1 MDASLRNR
9 LRPERTRLGWTQ
21 ARTARAAGIS
31 RQAYA
36 AIESGSA
43 VPSTEVAL
51 RLGRALGVPVEE
63 LFRLPDAPR
72 ERLRATWSGPGAAP
86 GRRARLTRVA
96 GRWIA
101 HPAGGDERPS
111 RPVDGVVERLVEPG
125 VGGGPEGVGEGGSGP
140 AGAPGPEVVIALLDE
155 RPPPPELA
163 VVGCDPA
170 FGIVADALRRERGVE
185 AAWTPRGSRAALE
198 ALARGEA
205 HVAGAHLQDPR
216 TGEPNG
222 PWVRET
228 VPFPCTRIAF
238 AVWDQAL
245 LVRPGNPSGIGGVAD
260 LARPGVRFLNRE
272 EGSGSRVL
280 LDEALAK
287 EAVPASGVQGYGTV
301 ARGHLAVAEAV
312 ASGLVDAGVA
322 IVAAGAA
329 FGLDVVLL
337 RSEPYELVVPDHFLE
352 LPAVDALLDTLRRP
366 GVRIQVEALGG
377 YDGAGMGTPA

>member
-1 MDASLRNR
+1 MDAPLRNR
-9 LRPERTRLGWTQ
+9 LRTERSRLAWTQ

-31 RQAYA
+31 RQAYSA
-36 AIESGSA
+36 VESGSA

-51 RLGRALGVPVEE
+51 RLARALGVPVEE
-63 LFRLPDAPR
+63 LFRLPDAPP
-72 ERLRATWSGPGAAP
+72 ELLRATWSGPGAAP

-101 HPAGGDERPS
+101 HPAGGGERPS
-111 RPVDGVVERLVEPG
+111 RPVDGVVEEVVGPV
-125 VGGGPEGVGEGGSGP
+125 VGGGPEGVEDG
-140 AGAPGPEVVIALLDE
+140 GAPGRAVVVALLSQ
-155 RPPPPELA
+155 RPPPSGLA
-163 VVGCDPA
+163 VAGCDPA
-170 FGIVADALRRERGVE
+170 FGIVAEVLRRERGVE
-185 AAWTPRGSRAALE
+185 ATWVPRGSRASLE

-205 HVAGAHLQDPR
+205 HVAGIHLQDPR

-228 VPFPCTRIAF
+228 VPFPCTRVAF

-245 LVRPGNPSGIGGVAD
+245 LVLPGNPSGIGGVAD

-272 EGSGSRVL
+272 EGSGSRML
-280 LDEALAK
+280 LDEALA
-287 EAVPASGVQGYGTV
+287 EAGVPGSRVEGYGTV

-312 ASGLVDAGVA
+312 ASGLVDTGVA

-329 FGLDVVLL
+329 FGLDVVPL

-352 LPAVDALLDTLRRP
+352 LPAVEALLDTLRRP
-366 GVRIQVEALGG
+366 GVRGQVEALGG